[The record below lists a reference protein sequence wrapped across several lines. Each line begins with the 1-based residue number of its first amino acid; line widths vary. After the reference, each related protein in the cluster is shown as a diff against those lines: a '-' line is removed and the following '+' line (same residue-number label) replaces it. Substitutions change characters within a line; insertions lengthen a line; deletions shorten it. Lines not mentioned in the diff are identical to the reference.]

1 MGLPTGIARQVT
13 DATAA
18 AHSSISTMSPDR
30 HTPAPRAPA
39 GCANVRADDP
49 RIERTWAAVIEA
61 AAELMMTDGP
71 SAVTHANVAAAAN
84 VSRTTAYKH
93 WPTRADLL
101 RSTIEELGRA
111 RVADEDLTGDLRTDL
126 RLVVADIIDDLADDQ
141 RAPLVAA
148 MIQQSLH
155 DPTVAAVRDD
165 MLAEFAPVVRTVLEA
180 GIGAGELRADLD
192 TELAMA
198 TILGS
203 FLYMRFMTPE
213 PFDTATADR
222 ILAEFVAANAARR
235 P

>member
-1 MGLPTGIARQVT
+1 MPHT
-13 DATAA
+13 D
-18 AHSSISTMSPDR
+18 HV
-30 HTPAPRAPA
+30 HHAPA
-39 GCANVRADDP
+39 LADPTSARADDP

-101 RSTIEELGRA
+101 RCTIEELGKS
-111 RVADEDLTGDLRTDL
+111 RVDVGDLTGDLRTDL
-126 RLVVADIIDDLADDQ
+126 RLVVADIIEDLADDQ

-148 MIQQSLH
+148 MMQQSLH

-165 MLAEFAPVVRTVLEA
+165 MLADFEPVVRQVLET
-180 GIGAGELRADLD
+180 GIGAGALRPDLD
-192 TELAMA
+192 VELAIA
-198 TILGS
+198 TILGGLL
-203 FLYMRFMTPE
+203 FTRFMTPR
-213 PFDTATADR
+213 PFDAATADR
-222 ILAEFVAANAARR
+222 ILDEFVTANAAHR